1 MRVLG
6 IDPGTYNMGIGVV
19 DTDGSDL
26 HLAHMDVLK
35 AKKSLPLAERL
46 NMLYTGILECID
58 EWKPAE
64 TAVEQPFVARNVRSA
79 MAVGQAQAIA
89 MLAAANRGLAISRY
103 SPSEV
108 KQAVTDHGGSS
119 KEQVQEMVRVLLRLQ
134 EAPASSDAA
143 DALAVAICHINA
155 SRVQE
160 LSFRD

>member
-6 IDPGTYNMGIGVV
+6 IDPGTFNMGLGIV
-19 DTDGSDL
+19 DTDGPDL
-26 HLAHMDVLK
+26 LMAHMDVLK
-35 AKKSLPLAERL
+35 AKRTLPLAERL
-46 NMLYTGILECID
+46 NVLYGGILKCID
-58 EWKPAE
+58 EWKPSE

-89 MLAAANRGLAISRY
+89 MLAAANRGLAISTY
-103 SPSEV
+103 TPSEV

-119 KEQVQEMVRVLLRLQ
+119 KEQVQEMLRVLLGLT

-155 SRVQE
+155 ARVRA
-160 LSFRD
+160 LSILD